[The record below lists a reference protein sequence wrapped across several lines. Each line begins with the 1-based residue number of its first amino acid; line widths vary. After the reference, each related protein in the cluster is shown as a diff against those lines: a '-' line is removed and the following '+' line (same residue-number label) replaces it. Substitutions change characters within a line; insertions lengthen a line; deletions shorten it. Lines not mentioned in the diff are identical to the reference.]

1 VSYLI
6 TNHGRGEMEWFIL
19 ALVVIGFVALGVF
32 TGGRGRDDGSSSS
45 VDLNDSYNAS
55 DDINNG

>member
-1 VSYLI
+1 
-6 TNHGRGEMEWFIL
+6 MEWFIL
-19 ALVVIGFVALGVF
+19 SLVIIGFVALGVF
-32 TGGRGRDDGSSSS
+32 CGGRGGDHSSSGS

>member
-1 VSYLI
+1 
-6 TNHGRGEMEWFIL
+6 MEWLIL

>member
-1 VSYLI
+1 MGWL
-6 TNHGRGEMEWFIL
+6 IL
-19 ALVVIGFVALGVF
+19 ALVVIGFIVLGVF
-32 TGGRGRDDGSSSS
+32 CARRGGDRSGSVDHSSS

>member
-1 VSYLI
+1 
-6 TNHGRGEMEWFIL
+6 MEWFIV

-32 TGGRGRDDGSSSS
+32 CGSRGGDHHDSSS